1 MSSVKH
7 SGKFRID
14 QPIETLF
21 PLFSAEGEKL
31 WVPGW
36 DYENIMGSNDLHE
49 DYIFLTKNHD
59 HASTDA
65 IWLVKRYDPE
75 FFLVQFYKIE
85 PGDKV
90 GIITVQ
96 CIQIDKCLTEVEVTY
111 EYTGLS
117 EKGNEFIDTFTSV
130 QYKEFIGEW
139 NSLLI
144 NYFQSK

>member
-1 MSSVKH
+1 M
-7 SGKFRID
+7 
-14 QPIETLF
+14 
-21 PLFSAEGEKL
+21 
-31 WVPGW
+31 
-36 DYENIMGSNDLHE
+36 
-49 DYIFLTKNHD
+49 
-59 HASTDA
+59 
-65 IWLVKRYDPE
+65 
-75 FFLVQFYKIE
+75 QFYKIE